1 MDISD
6 FRRVGH
12 KLIDRLAD
20 HLDTVE
26 DRPLFPDVD
35 PRTVYELFDEPLP
48 LAPEPLVEVVA
59 ELEEKLLPHVAQVNH
74 PGYFGYIT
82 PSPLP
87 AGILGDLIASA
98 LNQNVALYAI
108 GPGAVA
114 IERRTV
120 RWLADLVGYGAGA
133 GGNLTSGGMTA
144 NFIGLK
150 LARDAI
156 TGDRAQHEG
165 VTERLV
171 VYTSDERHVSVDK
184 AVDAVGIGRDNV
196 RIIPSGANFRI
207 RLDALER
214 AIEEDRRA
222 GLRPACIV
230 GMGGS
235 TNTGAIDPL
244 PELRRI
250 ADREGMWLHVDAAY
264 GGGVLLSRTHSGAL
278 EGIATADSVTI
289 DPHKWFF
296 APLDAGAILV
306 RNEERLTR
314 SFGMRPAYLTD
325 RMDARDERYD
335 YFVHGFE
342 QSRRFRSLKVWMS
355 FKCYGADR
363 IGSWVDAN
371 IDHARR
377 MYELVEAHVDFE
389 AATRPTLSAIC
400 VRYIGGEMEEAERAK
415 LHAEVA
421 RRIERGGR
429 YWISTTV
436 LRERTYFRINPVNFR
451 TRTEHV
457 EGLFEELTRE
467 CGTTMEGS

>member
-1 MDISD
+1 
-6 FRRVGH
+6 
-12 KLIDRLAD
+12 
-20 HLDTVE
+20 
-26 DRPLFPDVD
+26 
-35 PRTVYELFDEPLP
+35 
-48 LAPEPLVEVVA
+48 
-59 ELEEKLLPHVAQVNH
+59 
-74 PGYFGYIT
+74 
-82 PSPLP
+82 
-87 AGILGDLIASA
+87 
-98 LNQNVALYAI
+98 
-108 GPGAVA
+108 
-114 IERRTV
+114 
-120 RWLADLVGYGAGA
+120 
-133 GGNLTSGGMTA
+133 
-144 NFIGLK
+144 
-150 LARDAI
+150 
-156 TGDRAQHEG
+156 
-165 VTERLV
+165 
-171 VYTSDERHVSVDK
+171 
-184 AVDAVGIGRDNV
+184 V
-196 RIIPSGANFRI
+196 RIIPSGPDFRI

-222 GLRPACIV
+222 RLRPACIV

-325 RMDARDERYD
+325 RMDVRDERYD

-377 MYELVEAHVDFE
+377 MYELVEAHGDFE

-451 TRTEHV
+451 TRMEHV
-457 EGLFEELTRE
+457 EGLFQELTRE
-467 CGTTMEGS
+467 CGTTMAG